1 MHRMRHGV
9 ALVIVAALAA
19 FTLGAL
25 RPPEQVV
32 VAMPVTT
39 TTTTTTVLP
48 TTTTTTT
55 GGVDREAEIE
65 EILRDFYFGWFDGI
79 YRQDVDTLDRVA
91 GSTEVFESGVA
102 AFGKPKY
109 TAQPTREAVGVK
121 VKNVLLDRPDCLVV
135 SADIDFRSFIDI
147 DRVMPAVDVFF
158 RVGDRWGRAVSY
170 QYEKEMWQFACDF
183 MPRR

>member
-1 MHRMRHGV
+1 MRHGV

-39 TTTTTTVLP
+39 TVVPTTVLP
-48 TTTTTTT
+48 TTTTTSVV
-55 GGVDREAEIE
+55 VDRETEIE

-79 YRQDVDTLDRVA
+79 YREDVATLDRVA
-91 GSTEVFESGVA
+91 GSKEVFESGVA
-102 AFGKPKY
+102 AFGKPKF
-109 TAQPTREAVGVK
+109 TTEPTRDAVGVK

-135 SADIDFRSFIDI
+135 SADIDFQSFIDI

-158 RVGDRWGRAVSY
+158 RVGDGWGRAISY
-170 QYEKEMWQFACDF
+170 QYEKEMWQFACDY
-183 MPRR
+183 MQRR